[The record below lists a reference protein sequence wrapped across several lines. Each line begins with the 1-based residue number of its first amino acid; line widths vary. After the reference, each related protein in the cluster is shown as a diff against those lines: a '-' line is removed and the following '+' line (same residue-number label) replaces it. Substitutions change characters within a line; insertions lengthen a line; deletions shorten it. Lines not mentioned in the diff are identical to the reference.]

1 MPERKHNMFAIK
13 LIGLA
18 VSIVSVVLGII
29 TIDWSSTV
37 KFGHSVVFLYE
48 HVEEIDH
55 VLDDYHQILGMQV
68 EIDKAHR
75 ELDSLK
81 RVLFETKSRDSLI
94 HVIELLNGGKYPYDS
109 IWHLGPS
116 GYRYETTIEKHFNE
130 EHEN

>member
-18 VSIVSVVLGII
+18 VSIISVAIGIF
-29 TIDWSSTV
+29 TV
-37 KFGHSVVFLYE
+37 PWANVVQFGHSVNFLYNN
-48 HVEEIDH
+48 VEEIEH
-55 VLDDYHQILGMQV
+55 ILDDYHQLLPL
-68 EIDKAHR
+68 R
-75 ELDSLK
+75 SELDSVK
-81 RVLFETKSRDSLI
+81 KVLFETKNRDSLI